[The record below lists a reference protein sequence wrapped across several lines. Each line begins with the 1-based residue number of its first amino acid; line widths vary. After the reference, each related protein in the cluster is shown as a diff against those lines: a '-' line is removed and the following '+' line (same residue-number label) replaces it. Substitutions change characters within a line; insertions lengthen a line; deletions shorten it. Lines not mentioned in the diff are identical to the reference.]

1 MTSSGGRFAAVYD
14 EAASRYAQFCYA
26 VSRRRGRREDGVN
39 LPNMMGEMGD

>member
-1 MTSSGGRFAAVYD
+1 MTSSGAPFTAVYD

-26 VSRRRGRREDGVN
+26 VSREGGREDGVN